1 VYEKKKQITSFI
13 KKLKGKKYLL
23 KLDFKEM
30 FKKLGDVPFGPFIS

>member
-1 VYEKKKQITSFI
+1 VYEKKNQITSFI

-23 KLDFKEM
+23 KLDKEM

>member
-1 VYEKKKQITSFI
+1 VYEKEQIIIFI

-30 FKKLGDVPFGPFIS
+30 FKKFSDVPFGPFIS